1 MLLLPPGNGAAG
13 KGRGEAMPNF
23 GSGVF
28 SGLQFRLAL
37 GFAIALAL
45 ALALVGLAAGLVA
58 ETQTQR
64 FERDRDSAQVSR
76 IREFVSEH
84 YAHRIKDGRLG
95 DDGGLQEIL
104 ERAGPVSGFHIQ
116 VYDYKGVLVA
126 DSHSALASLAG
137 GKDFKGWREL
147 EREIKKFP
155 VFRDGEQVA
164 AFTVSPVFAAAPG
177 FSPASLD
184 PAASR
189 ISDVVDRSLLWGGV
203 GAAALGIGLVWVLS
217 GRMLAPLQNLGAAA
231 RRLGQGDLSQRAEAA
246 GPGEIRQLAL
256 SFNQMAAGLEEAERH
271 RRNLT
276 ADVAHELRTPLSNI
290 QGYLEAIKDG
300 LIQPTPETIDTIH
313 GQAAHLSRLVEDL
326 RLLAQVDA
334 GALELRRAPTAMGDL
349 LLSGVEAVRPRAE
362 GKGVGLGL
370 EVAGP
375 LPVAAVDATRI
386 AQVVGNLLENA
397 ITHTPEGG
405 RVTVS
410 GRAEGGWVEV
420 AVADTGRGI
429 APEDLPRVFDRFY
442 RADPSRARATG
453 GAGLGLTIARR
464 LVEAH
469 GGTIEAESA
478 AGQGSRFVL
487 RLPAAGGG

>member
-1 MLLLPPGNGAAG
+1 MFDF
-13 KGRGEAMPNF
+13 R
-23 GSGVF
+23 SGLF

-37 GFAIALAL
+37 GFAVALAL
-45 ALALVGLAAGLVA
+45 ALALVGMAAGFVA

-76 IREFVSEH
+76 IREFVAEHYEH
-84 YAHRIKDGRLG
+84 YAKDWRRDG
-95 DDGGLQEIL
+95 DASLQAIL

-126 DSHSALASLAG
+126 DSHSGLASSAG
-137 GKDFKGWREL
+137 EKDFKGWPGL
-147 EREIKKFP
+147 PREIKKFP
-155 VFRDGEQVA
+155 VYRNGEQVA
-164 AFTVSPVFAAAPG
+164 AFTVAPVFAVAPG
-177 FSPASLD
+177 FPAASLY

-189 ISDVVDRSLLWGGV
+189 IADVVDRSLLWGGV
-203 GAAALGIGLVWVLS
+203 GAAALGIMLVWLLS

-246 GPGEIRQLAL
+246 GPGEIRQLAH

-313 GQAAHLSRLVEDL
+313 GQARHLSRLVEDL

-334 GALELRRAPTAMGDL
+334 GVLELRRAPTAMGEL
-349 LLSGVEAVRPRAE
+349 LQSGVEAVRPRAE
-362 GKGVGLGL
+362 GKGVALSL
-370 EVAGP
+370 EVEPP
-375 LPVAAVDATRI
+375 LPMAELDATRI

-410 GRAEGGWVEV
+410 ARAAYGGVEV
-420 AVADTGRGI
+420 VVADTGRGI
-429 APEDLPRVFDRFY
+429 ASEDLPRIFDRFY

-464 LVEAH
+464 LTEAH
-469 GGTIEAESA
+469 GGAIEAESA
-478 AGQGSRFVL
+478 AGQGSRFIL
-487 RLPAAGGG
+487 RLPVAAGG